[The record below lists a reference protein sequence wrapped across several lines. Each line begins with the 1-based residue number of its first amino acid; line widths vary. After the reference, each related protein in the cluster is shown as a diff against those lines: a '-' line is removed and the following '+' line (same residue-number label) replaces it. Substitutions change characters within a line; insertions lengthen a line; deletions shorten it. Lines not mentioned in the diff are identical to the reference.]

1 MFPTS
6 FLPRPPDLG
15 RWMEVPRGLPFP
27 TPLQG
32 LDAHFGFLCVVNDA
46 EMSIFVHKAFSAFR
60 VISDSLERA
69 SWDEGANLSK
79 APGTFCKELS

>member
-1 MFPTS
+1 M
-6 FLPRPPDLG
+6 D
-15 RWMEVPRGLPFP
+15 EVPRGLPFP

-32 LDAHFGFLCVVNDA
+32 LDAHFRFLCVVNDA

-60 VISDSLERA
+60 VTSGSLERA